1 MIMDNTEKKLQ
12 ILDMIILMT
21 LVLVGCMAG
30 KAVMIR
36 TSGSI
41 LGFNI
46 PAISVLVAGEF
57 IWAKVRSI
65 LRQRW
70 SDHDEKRDSLT

>member
-1 MIMDNTEKKLQ
+1 MENTETKLQ
-12 ILDMIILMT
+12 ILDMVILMA
-21 LVLVGCMAG
+21 LVLAGCMVG

-41 LGFNI
+41 LGFSI

-70 SDHDEKRDSLT
+70 SELGEKRDSLT

>member
-1 MIMDNTEKKLQ
+1 METKLQ
-12 ILDMIILMT
+12 ILDMVILMA

-30 KAVMIR
+30 KAMMIH
-36 TSGSI
+36 SSDSI

-46 PAISVLVAGEF
+46 PAIGVLVAGEL

-70 SDHDEKRDSLT
+70 SEQGEKRDILA